1 MKRGSVKI
9 TLKVD
14 NLICASQMRKT
25 KRVEKL
31 IISWI
36 MSSIPNLFLIT
47 MQLGLLHQVLKYW
60 PLDLILAMHIPS
72 FIMSKIKAGVQLR

>member
-47 MQLGLLHQVLKYW
+47 MQLGLQHQVLKY
-60 PLDLILAMHIPS
+60 
-72 FIMSKIKAGVQLR
+72 